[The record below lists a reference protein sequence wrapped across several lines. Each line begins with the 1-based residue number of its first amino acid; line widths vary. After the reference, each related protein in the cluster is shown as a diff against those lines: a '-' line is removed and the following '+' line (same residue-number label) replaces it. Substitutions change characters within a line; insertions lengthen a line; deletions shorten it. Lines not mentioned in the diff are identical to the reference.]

1 MSAHL
6 KPEQINDLLLGIAE
20 SDATAHLGAC
30 PQCRSEMDAMRQTLA
45 SLRTASVNW
54 SDDAAKMVL
63 LPRNLSSRHQWARPA
78 WAFAAAA
85 ILLVVTISFSVR
97 RVHTNAAVAKSDAQT
112 QIARDNQ
119 LLADIQT
126 EIGETTPLPLQP
138 LQVSTK

>member
-1 MSAHL
+1 MTAHL
-6 KPEQINDLLLGIAE
+6 KPEQMNDLLLGISE
-20 SDATAHLGAC
+20 SEATAHLSAC
-30 PQCRSEMDAMRQTLA
+30 PQCRTEVEAMRQTLA

-54 SDDAAKMVL
+54 SDDAARMVL
-63 LPRNLSSRHQWARPA
+63 LPGNLSSRSQWSRSA
-78 WAFAAAA
+78 WVFAAAA

-97 RVHTNAAVAKSDAQT
+97 RGRSTGTVAKPDVQT

>member
-6 KPEQINDLLLGIAE
+6 KPEQMNELLLGIVE
-20 SDATAHLGAC
+20 SEAAAHLSAC
-30 PQCRSEMDAMRQTLA
+30 PKCRTEVEAMRQTLA

-63 LPRNLSSRHQWARPA
+63 LPRNLSSRHQWTRPA
-78 WAFAAAA
+78 WVFAAAA

-97 RVHTNAAVAKSDAQT
+97 RGHNNAAVAKSDAQT

>member
-1 MSAHL
+1 
-6 KPEQINDLLLGIAE
+6 
-20 SDATAHLGAC
+20 
-30 PQCRSEMDAMRQTLA
+30 
-45 SLRTASVNW
+45 
-54 SDDAAKMVL
+54 MVL
-63 LPRNLSSRHQWARPA
+63 LPRNLSSRPQWTMSV
-78 WAFAAAA
+78 WVFAAAV

-97 RVHTNAAVAKSDAQT
+97 RGRNNTVAKSDAQT

>member
-6 KPEQINDLLLGIAE
+6 KPEQTNDLLLGIAE
-20 SDATAHLGAC
+20 SEATAHLEAC
-30 PQCRSEMDAMRQTLA
+30 PQCRTEVEAMRRTLA
-45 SLRTASVNW
+45 SFRTASVHW

-63 LPRNLSSRHQWARPA
+63 LPSNLSSRPAWARPA
-78 WAFAAAA
+78 WVFAAAA
-85 ILLVVTISFSVR
+85 ILLAATISFSVQR
-97 RVHTNAAVAKSDAQT
+97 GRNNDAVAKSDAQT

-126 EIGETTPLPLQP
+126 EIGKTTPLPLQP

>member
-20 SDATAHLGAC
+20 SEATAHLSAC
-30 PQCRSEMDAMRQTLA
+30 PQCLTEVEAMRQTLA

-78 WAFAAAA
+78 WEFAAAA

-97 RVHTNAAVAKSDAQT
+97 RGHNNAAVAKSDAQT

>member
-20 SDATAHLGAC
+20 VDATAHLSTC
-30 PQCRSEMDAMRQTLA
+30 PQCRTEVEAMRRTLA

-63 LPRNLSSRHQWARPA
+63 LPRNLHSRPQWTRPA
-78 WAFAAAA
+78 WVFAAAA

-97 RVHTNAAVAKSDAQT
+97 RGRNITVAKSDAQT